1 MNEKLKDAQTKVRD
15 FWNKYDKKQ
24 KRLMVSIVAVV
35 IVAVVI
41 LAIALSAPNY
51 EVLIECEDTVSAA
64 GVADILKSN
73 TIDYT
78 TENNGL
84 IIKVPKNDVVTATYL
99 IAQEGYSA
107 KGYGIK
113 DYINDGGFSTTSED
127 KERLYQKY
135 LEDKMVSVLTS
146 FDYVKNAQVMFS
158 IPDTS
163 YSVLDTKSGQETFVS
178 VYLSLKGAMP
188 DGAAEAMARFC
199 ATAVGN
205 DTTSRIEIL
214 DSAGNPLF
222 SGDSTGELSSA
233 SVNATEKQKIRQLYY
248 DEVVKNVTNLLMTTN
263 LYSTVTVSPSLDISF
278 DKVDTVEE
286 NNSNENEVKLNDYT
300 YNQEGGSTAGGIPG
314 TDSNDDDTTYD
325 IQTGDSSNT
334 SITITKNEYA
344 PSKTITHTEGEQGAL
359 NKETS
364 QLAVSVKRYQ
374 VYDEGLLEEAGELD
388 DMSWEEYQAA
398 NNNVT
403 AIDAD
408 FQPLIEAISYG
419 TGIPVE
425 NIRMIGYNVPMFNDK
440 VTDTSFTTTILPI
453 VLAVLIL
460 LLLAFVV
467 WRSLRPVE
475 VAETEPE
482 LSVDDMLS
490 ATRDRETVDEIEYD
504 EKSEVRKAIEKFV
517 DENPESVALLLRNWL
532 NRDWE

>member
-41 LAIALSAPNY
+41 LAVALSAPNY

-188 DGAAEAMARFC
+188 DGAAEAMAR
-199 ATAVGN
+199 
-205 DTTSRIEIL
+205 DRK
-214 DSAGNPLF
+214 
-222 SGDSTGELSSA
+222 
-233 SVNATEKQKIRQLYY
+233 SV
-248 DEVVKNVTNLLMTTN
+248 V
-263 LYSTVTVSPSLDISF
+263 
-278 DKVDTVEE
+278 
-286 NNSNENEVKLNDYT
+286 
-300 YNQEGGSTAGGIPG
+300 
-314 TDSNDDDTTYD
+314 
-325 IQTGDSSNT
+325 
-334 SITITKNEYA
+334 
-344 PSKTITHTEGEQGAL
+344 
-359 NKETS
+359 
-364 QLAVSVKRYQ
+364 
-374 VYDEGLLEEAGELD
+374 
-388 DMSWEEYQAA
+388 
-398 NNNVT
+398 
-403 AIDAD
+403 
-408 FQPLIEAISYG
+408 
-419 TGIPVE
+419 
-425 NIRMIGYNVPMFNDK
+425 
-440 VTDTSFTTTILPI
+440 
-453 VLAVLIL
+453 
-460 LLLAFVV
+460 
-467 WRSLRPVE
+467 
-475 VAETEPE
+475 
-482 LSVDDMLS
+482 
-490 ATRDRETVDEIEYD
+490 
-504 EKSEVRKAIEKFV
+504 
-517 DENPESVALLLRNWL
+517 
-532 NRDWE
+532 